1 MNEPRHGEP
10 RSEWGAV
17 FSMGLGVFGLVT
29 SEFLPA
35 SLLTPMAA
43 DLQITEGLA
52 GQAVTATAAV
62 ALITSLLLST
72 IIRGAD
78 RRNVLLA
85 LSILLIASNLVV
97 AFAPNLP
104 LLLLGRVLLG
114 VSLGGFW
121 TMATALAMRLVP
133 EEKVPRALSI
143 IFAGVSGATVLAAP
157 VGSYLGEIIGW
168 RSVFLIA
175 AALSLLA
182 LAVQFATLPKLP
194 AHGRSSLKA
203 VGEVLTRP
211 NVGLGMIA
219 VTFVFTGHFAFF
231 TYIRPFLE
239 TVTRVEIGTVS
250 MILLGF
256 GIANFAGTF
265 LAGPLIARS
274 LRFAMIA
281 SPLLMGLLGAGLVL
295 SGAMMLPATA
305 MVAVWGF
312 AFGIVPVAWST
323 WLTRTTPDQAETA
336 GGLLVAGINLAIATG
351 AAAGGAIF
359 DASGATSVFMA
370 SSITLFAA
378 ALLIL
383 LAIRRPRSA
392 LATA

>member
-1 MNEPRHGEP
+1 MNEPHSSDP
-10 RSEWGAV
+10 RAEWGAV
-17 FSMGLGVFGLVT
+17 ISMGLGVFGLVT

-43 DLQITEGLA
+43 DLGITEGMA
-52 GQAVTATAAV
+52 GQAVTATAIFG
-62 ALITSLLLST
+62 LLTSLLLST
-72 IIRGAD
+72 VIRNAD
-78 RRNVLLA
+78 RRNVLLV
-85 LSILLIASNLVV
+85 LSTFLIASNLLV

-114 VSLGGFW
+114 IALGGFW
-121 TMATALAMRLVP
+121 TMSTALAMRLVP
-133 EEKVPRALSI
+133 EKSVPRALSI

-157 VGSYLGEIIGW
+157 VGSFLGEVIGW

-175 AALSLLA
+175 AALGLLA
-182 LAVQFATLPKLP
+182 LIVQFATVPKL
-194 AHGRSSLKA
+194 AATGRSSLKTI
-203 VGEVLTRP
+203 GDVLTRP
-211 NVGLGMIA
+211 SVGLGMIA

-239 TVTRVEIGTVS
+239 TVTQVDIGTVS
-250 MILLGF
+250 IILLGF

-265 LAGPLIARS
+265 LAGPLVARS
-274 LRFAMIA
+274 LRLTMIA
-281 SPLLMGLLGAGLVL
+281 SPLLMGLLGTGLVL
-295 SGAMMLPATA
+295 SGTVTAPTAA
-305 MVAVWGF
+305 MVAIWGF

-359 DASGATSVFMA
+359 DAAGATSVFMA
-370 SSITLFAA
+370 SSITLLAA
-378 ALLIL
+378 TALIL
-383 LAIRRPRSA
+383 LAVRRPRRTM
-392 LATA
+392 ATA